1 MRNRHV
7 AWDSREASPDDDSD
21 SSEDTVIGR
30 STAPD
35 RNLVPG
41 DDPSDSN
48 DSRDSDDL
56 GDDSSDSDNSL

>member
-1 MRNRHV
+1 MQNV
-7 AWDSREASPDDDSD
+7 TPDSGSNDSE
-21 SSEDTVIGR
+21 SSEDPVVGR
-30 STAPD
+30 GTMPD
-35 RNLVPG
+35 RKLVLG